1 MAKPLRLVIAS
12 FVDDNFGDILIRISF
27 QGLLDVAMRNHG
39 LAPDDYEIVPMPLKR
54 VDEELLA
61 AVRDLRADLARVRS
75 TEQTAALG
83 TALAETEDEITRTG
97 RAAPTRRERLRELLT
112 DSQTLINVLASAGTL
127 AGLLGR

>member
-1 MAKPLRLVIAS
+1 MASDEPQVNLG
-12 FVDDNFGDILIRISF
+12 NISKSTF
-27 QGLLDVAMRNHG
+27 AIGSHAHAESHHHG
-39 LAPDDYEIVPMPLKR
+39 TAGSP

-97 RAAPTRRERLRELLT
+97 QAAPTRRERLRELLT